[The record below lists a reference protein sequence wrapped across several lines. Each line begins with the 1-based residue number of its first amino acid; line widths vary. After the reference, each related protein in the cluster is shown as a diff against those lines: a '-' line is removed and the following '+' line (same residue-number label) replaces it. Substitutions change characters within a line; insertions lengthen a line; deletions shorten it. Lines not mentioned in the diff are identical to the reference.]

1 MNAIVGVALIAINIV
16 PFKFEGQGNG
26 RYGSACPNGTTAN
39 TVLPFKAA
47 PKYMIVTVTLGGDN
61 LEGYSQLNC
70 TFTFKDGSKSVEF
83 CINSN
88 NNGGYQGID
97 QNTYKEFNIEPV
109 PQGCLN
115 PDNSEKQIAS
125 FEVTLIQ
132 HYSPPFQGA
141 DNVNINEIDLRYVY
155 PDGSRAN
162 KTCWDPTFYYNDG
175 QKGRLKEGP
184 PKGDGQASG
193 TFAPDPNCTQ

>member
-1 MNAIVGVALIAINIV
+1 MKTLLGVALIAISMAPV
-16 PFKFEGQGNG
+16 KFSH
-26 RYGSACPNGTTAN
+26 RAN
-39 TVLPFKAA
+39 EKASPINRAA
-47 PKYMIVTVTLGGDN
+47 PKYIIVTVHVGGDN

-70 TFTFKDGSKSVEF
+70 TFTFKDGSKSSEF

-97 QNTYKEFNIEPV
+97 QDSHKEFNIEPV
-109 PQGCLN
+109 PYGCLN
-115 PDNSEKQIAS
+115 PENTEKQIAS

-132 HYSPPFQGA
+132 HYNFPQGA
-141 DNVNINEIDLRYVY
+141 DNVNLNEIELRYVY
-155 PDGSRAN
+155 PDNTRAA

-184 PKGDGQASG
+184 PKGTGQPSG